1 MNTEDLLKRVAE
13 LIQMGSDVLSTKRP
27 LQGSILF
34 QVAEGPIRGFRTA
47 SLSFIQ
53 KTYGSEHPHFV
64 EFSKHVNGTFDSDAE
79 VGLSIL
85 KVIREE
91 ISGGWLTSLKTLVT
105 AEVFADFVEMA
116 EHLLGAGYKD
126 AAAVIAGGVLEEGLR
141 QLCRR
146 SGVEVDQEIEGKL
159 VPKKAD
165 RLNADLA
172 KVDAYN
178 RLDQKAVSAWLDLR
192 NKAAHGRYPEYES
205 AQVDL
210 MIKGIADFLARRT
223 VNGRA

>member
-1 MNTEDLLKRVAE
+1 MNNADLLKRVDE
-13 LIQMGSDVLSTKRP
+13 LIQMGNEVLLTKRP
-27 LQGSILF
+27 MQGAVWF
-34 QVAEGPIRGFRTA
+34 QVAEGPIRGFRSA

-53 KTYGSEHPHFV
+53 KTYGSEHPHFA

-91 ISGGWLTSLKTLVT
+91 ISSGWLTSVKTLVT
-105 AEVFADFVEMA
+105 AEVFADFIEMA
-116 EHLLGAGYKD
+116 EHLLDTGYKD

-146 SGVEVDQEIEGKL
+146 SGVESDQDIDGKTT
-159 VPKKAD
+159 PKKAD

-178 RLDQKAVSAWLDLR
+178 RLDQKAVTAWLDLR
-192 NKAAHGRYPEYES
+192 NKAAHGHYLEYES
-205 AQVDL
+205 AQVEL
-210 MIKGIADFLARRT
+210 MIKGITDFLARA
-223 VNGRA
+223 NG